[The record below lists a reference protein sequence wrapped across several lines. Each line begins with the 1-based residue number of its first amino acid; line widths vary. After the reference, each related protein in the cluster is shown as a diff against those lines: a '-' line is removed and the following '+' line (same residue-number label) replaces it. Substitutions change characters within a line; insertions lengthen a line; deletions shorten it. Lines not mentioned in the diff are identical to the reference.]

1 MEEQR
6 MRRNRGM
13 TSKNQKRTQN
23 KYSLRDEP
31 ILQPLRMLSTQNKYS
46 LRDEPIL
53 QPLRMLTTEDHSHS
67 ARGQFDMTNCWDTNM
82 SDYSLNISF
91 TIVDS
96 SVILLSHCFTLLLVL
111 IILYRDGN

>member
-82 SDYSLNISF
+82 RMVTRTHEHGRTHHECAVDKGQAP
-91 TIVDS
+91 IVATHGS
-96 SVILLSHCFTLLLVL
+96 NT
-111 IILYRDGN
+111 